1 MTFQFFSVGTSDD
14 CHCGK
19 IGDKRMGVKSQKFLR
34 IPEHVRAIQPGD
46 SVHDQQMIPV
56 VPVDEERQ
64 NGMNARN
71 VCAQE
76 MPQLSVIII
85 YRRKIFP
92 VAGRK
97 IDDVLFVGPA
107 VRYIYPIIVG
117 IDGFKVSW

>member
-1 MTFQFFSVGTSDD
+1 
-14 CHCGK
+14 
-19 IGDKRMGVKSQKFLR
+19 MGVKSQKFLR
-34 IPEHVRAIQPGD
+34 IPEYVRVIQSGD

-64 NGMNARN
+64 DGMNARN
-71 VCAQE
+71 VCAQGTT
-76 MPQLSVIII
+76 QLSVIII
-85 YRRKIFP
+85 YSGKIFS

-117 IDGFKVSW
+117 IDGFKVFWEGIEIE